1 MLDVPEAAQRQ
12 RDSGRGFVSSARFHL
27 TIFRIFCAFV
37 DVAKCAL
44 CCVFSALAAFFF
56 IPKKA
61 DNNEANNLHQRLCSL
76 LFVQLEAR
84 GDLRN
89 IHLFYVLFRVA
100 LFFVQL

>member
-1 MLDVPEAAQRQ
+1 MLDVPEASQRH
-12 RDSGRGFVSSARFHL
+12 RDSSRGFVSSALFHL

-37 DVAKCAL
+37 DVAECAL
-44 CCVFSALAAFFF
+44 CCVLQPFFH
-56 IPKKA
+56 PKKA
-61 DNNEANNLHQRLCSL
+61 DNNEVNNLHQRLCSL

-89 IHLFYVLFRVA
+89 IHLFYVLSRVA